1 MSDEGDDESFL
12 GALSLVGLLSFCCI
26 GLGAVAGGAVVA
38 GGAAGTT
45 VAIGGGGVRSTLV
58 SAGVTAIA
66 VGLVALVA
74 RWRFN

>member
-1 MSDEGDDESFL
+1 MSDGGDESFL

-26 GLGAVAGGAVVA
+26 GLGAVAGGAAIA
-38 GGAAGTT
+38 GGTAGTT

-58 SAGVTAIA
+58 SAVVTAIA
-66 VGLVALVA
+66 VMIVALVA